1 MERNRRDIVTAAF
14 ANAGPGAAYG
24 PIRVQI
30 LLFLIDRAVADR
42 IGGPFFDFQPGLYG
56 PLDVAVYDELVG
68 MAAAGDALI
77 DETGRYPRYV
87 LTGAGRAKG
96 EAMLRPGTRLPP
108 TTSGV
113 RRGGFS

>member
-1 MERNRRDIVTAAF
+1 MQSPSWTARTCST
-14 ANAGPGAAYG
+14 GLEIPGSTA
-24 PIRVQI
+24 RST
-30 LLFLIDRAVADR
+30 
-42 IGGPFFDFQPGLYG
+42 
-56 PLDVAVYDELVG
+56 VAVYDELVG

-96 EAMLRPGTRLPP
+96 EAMLRPCTRLPP

>member
-1 MERNRRDIVTAAF
+1 MDGQNLFHGARN
-14 ANAGPGAAYG
+14 
-24 PIRVQI
+24 
-30 LLFLIDRAVADR
+30 
-42 IGGPFFDFQPGLYG
+42 PGLYG

-96 EAMLRPGTRLPP
+96 EAMLRPCTRLPP